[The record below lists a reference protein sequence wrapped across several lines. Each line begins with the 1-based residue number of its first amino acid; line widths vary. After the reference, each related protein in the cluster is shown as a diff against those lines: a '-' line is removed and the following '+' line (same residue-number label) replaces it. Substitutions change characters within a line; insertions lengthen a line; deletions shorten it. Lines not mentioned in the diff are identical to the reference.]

1 MDQPDNMSTEQWLKD
16 SHIFSAHTYSIFQE
30 DEVLTMASLKGMNS
44 EQLSVFLSR
53 PFKLGAQ
60 TALKQLLCNTGRAGS
75 RPDSSSNVRRSP
87 APAEAPHLRTGTNGN
102 SRLRDGA
109 QAAASA
115 CSNGVDAL
123 HVLLAAA
130 DADGV
135 LPGAPSACKHSP
147 RSSVESVEVKED
159 AVRESKDTEDEE
171 IRKSALQRLV
181 RNVTSSMTQL
191 LHQKFNKKHDGKVC
205 CVAL

>member
-87 APAEAPHLRTGTNGN
+87 APAEAPPIFELAPTATPVCAMVLRQ
-102 SRLRDGA
+102 RRPH
-109 QAAASA
+109 AAMA
-115 CSNGVDAL
+115 
-123 HVLLAAA
+123 
-130 DADGV
+130 
-135 LPGAPSACKHSP
+135 
-147 RSSVESVEVKED
+147 
-159 AVRESKDTEDEE
+159 
-171 IRKSALQRLV
+171 
-181 RNVTSSMTQL
+181 
-191 LHQKFNKKHDGKVC
+191 
-205 CVAL
+205 